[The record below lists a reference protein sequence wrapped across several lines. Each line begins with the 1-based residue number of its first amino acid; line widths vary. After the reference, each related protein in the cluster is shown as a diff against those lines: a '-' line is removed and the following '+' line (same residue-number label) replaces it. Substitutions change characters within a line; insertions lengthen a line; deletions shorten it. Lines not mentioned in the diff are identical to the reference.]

1 MRSRGLLESTPASKR
16 NGGGVLKVTRRE
28 EDGDNFASSS
38 VTFRILVLLVGVFCG
53 FVLSSHASSGSVHKL
68 HNNVKKAY
76 QAHNEAKQEYLKRYR
91 ESYLETV
98 LGGAAQ
104 KQEEGRGEEGGDEAV
119 AEVLATM
126 SELAEEQIE
135 NSKSGESD
143 GEVLATM
150 SELAEEQIENSK
162 SGESDGEVLATMSEL
177 AEEQIENSKSGE
189 SDGDGS
195 TAVKELPERVEQ
207 KGNQRSQQP
216 RRGNVHLYVLQHISD
231 CGLGHLM
238 EQFGNIYEICDELG
252 IGSVTIRECGTRMK
266 PWHSHANIPCE
277 PNLRKKK
284 NVVMYGKRSSEIDVS
299 LGPNEETDD
308 MDGFVHIDG
317 QKVDWIQ
324 ELESM
329 TNPETP
335 RKVFLTQP
343 HNKFLAESRFSAVTK
358 DNSCAAITKWFGD
371 PSDFLLD
378 ELERNR
384 IMQQPAKK
392 PHQNEISFHF
402 RLLDHED
409 YGIEVQSDL
418 SIKIGTREVQLG
430 DPRLDGQED
439 GYGLLKNLDLKKA
452 VHSVIELAN
461 KLYETSGMTTFVA
474 SDAPAIRAY
483 LRDNPAIALIEH
495 GGGETGKDEGGE
507 IADNRDLKD
516 THYSLTSALELYEL
530 GAAKTIISF
539 PFSSGFSR
547 AASCLIEG
555 SEYKVVK
562 SVAELEKVIRDHV
575 N

>member
-16 NGGGVLKVTRRE
+16 NGGGVLKKVTRRE

-53 FVLSSHASSGSVHKL
+53 FVLSSHASSGGVQKL

-76 QAHNEAKQEYLKRYR
+76 QAHNEAKKEYLRRYR
-91 ESYLETV
+91 ESYLEAA
-98 LGGAAQ
+98 LGEYAH
-104 KQEEGRGEEGGDEAV
+104 KQEERGEKGGEVAV

-126 SELAEEQIE
+126 SELAEKQIKEQIE
-135 NSKSGESD
+135 NS
-143 GEVLATM
+143 
-150 SELAEEQIENSK
+150 NS
-162 SGESDGEVLATMSEL
+162 
-177 AEEQIENSKSGE
+177 SK

-195 TAVKELPERVEQ
+195 TAVKELPERVGQ
-207 KGNQRSQQP
+207 KGNQHSQHL
-216 RRGNVHLYVLQHISD
+216 RRGNVHLYVLQHLSD

-252 IGSVTIRECGTRMK
+252 IGSVTIRECGTTMK

-308 MDGFVHIDG
+308 MDSYVHIDG

-329 TNPETP
+329 SNPETP

-343 HNKFLAESRFSAVTK
+343 HNKFLSESHFNTVTK

-409 YGIEVQSDL
+409 YGIEVQPDL
-418 SIKIGTREVQLG
+418 SIKIGTREIQLG
-430 DPRLDGQED
+430 DPRLDGQEE

-452 VHSVIELAN
+452 VRSVIELAN
-461 KLYETSGMTTFVA
+461 KLYEASGMTTFVA
-474 SDAPAIRAY
+474 SDAPAVRAY

-495 GGGETGKDEGGE
+495 GVGETVKEGGGE
-507 IADNRDLKD
+507 IADHRDLFD
-516 THYSLTSALELYEL
+516 SHYSLTSALELYEL
-530 GAAKTIISF
+530 GTAKTIVSF

-562 SVAELEKVIRDHV
+562 TVAELEQLIRDHV